1 MTKILFVLAL
11 VILQVV
17 IRAILKKA
25 EQQRAAKAA
34 AGLSS
39 LPKASVTQPVSQP
52 VSQPVPPSS
61 AVASPVRVVRAD
73 ASKTPVVRAKVRLP
87 VPPQPPRVSAQA
99 EAQLRARMDAKVRA
113 DAEARAE
120 RARAGGKR
128 AAASHVKPLKAA
140 LPQRSPEPSAEEF
153 DALHS
158 RERVQESVAK
168 IRAAEMK
175 VAMAL
180 PGQNWS
186 QGRGG
191 SAASPIAASIRGL
204 LRDPRRVR
212 EAFVLSEILGPP
224 QSARDASGGV
234 RGSIA
239 PL

>member
-1 MTKILFVLAL
+1 MTKLLFVLAV

-34 AGLSS
+34 AGLSP
-39 LPKASVTQPVSQP
+39 LPKASVTQPVSKP
-52 VSQPVPPSS
+52 ASPPN

-73 ASKTPVVRAKVRLP
+73 TSKTTVVRAKARVSAP
-87 VPPQPPRVSAQA
+87 SQPPRVPAQV
-99 EAQLRARMDAKVRA
+99 EAQLRAQMDAKVRA

-140 LPQRSPEPSAEEF
+140 LAQRPAEPSAEEF

-180 PGQNWS
+180 PGQTRS

-191 SAASPIAASIRGL
+191 AAASPIAASIRGL

-212 EAFVLSEILGPP
+212 EAFILSEILGPP
-224 QSARDASGGV
+224 QSAQDAASGV
-234 RGSIA
+234 RRSIA